1 MCPRSSKRAPTL
13 AARLRCAATSRPKAT
28 SRPARSPISR
38 RIRRT
43 TRRSTPRS
51 ISSAASKRTRPTLRT
66 PRRRFRTR
74 VALSPT
80 EQGGPSARSA
90 LRLLAVMARTPCFG
104 FRDFVLSRP
113 QKRASEAKF
122 DPRICSIWPPSG
134 HLFMFT
140 RGLTGG
146 CAPTRGAER
155 RIKHA
160 FRKTR
165 DTAEHDQPAE
175 TEVEAEIREFVRRDV
190 VTNRER
196 QPENESGMVAN
207 SINSVLQRA
216 TTTSVQEIDKLITEL
231 QTLRH
236 MLHSKGAQ
244 VQREIVQY
252 STLTTAALHST
263 KIIAESLTQ
272 LKKAPDA
279 PTLPDLKDRSV
290 AS

>member
-1 MCPRSSKRAPTL
+1 M
-13 AARLRCAATSRPKAT
+13 
-28 SRPARSPISR
+28 R
-38 RIRRT
+38 RHFGILE
-43 TRRSTPRS
+43 
-51 ISSAASKRTRPTLRT
+51 TLR
-66 PRRRFRTR
+66 RKS
-74 VALSPT
+74 L
-80 EQGGPSARSA
+80 GLRS
-90 LRLLAVMARTPCFG
+90 RFG

-113 QKRASEAKF
+113 QTAGGVGVETPAASQCASEAKF

-140 RGLTGG
+140 RGVSLVDVR
-146 CAPTRGAER
+146 PRGAPNGGSNM
-155 RIKHA
+155 A

-165 DTAEHDQPAE
+165 DSDQPAE

-196 QPENESGMVAN
+196 QPENESEMVAS

-231 QTLRH
+231 QSLRH
-236 MLHSKGAQ
+236 MLHSKAAQ

-252 STLTTAALHST
+252 STLTTAALHSI